1 MFGIETAFTGRLGR
15 DPDLKM
21 VKGGTMAM
29 VTLAVAVDEAPP
41 KEGQEAKSTWVNT
54 KLFGDKAQAAADT
67 LVKGDRVYC
76 EGRLSLDEWTAGDGT
91 QRHGLSCLA
100 NVAQPLGKI
109 GQRRPR
115 QTSGDQTDGTRR
127 SNGASA
133 SQYRRAAAAQ
143 APIGGRGRNDADPM
157 ENDGLPF

>member
-1 MFGIETAFTGRLGR
+1 MFGIEAAFTGRLGR
-15 DPDLKM
+15 DPELKM
-21 VKGGTMAM
+21 VKQGTMAM

-41 KEGQEAKSTWVNT
+41 KEGQEAKSTWINT

-67 LVKGDRVYC
+67 LAKGDRVYC

-109 GQRRPR
+109 GNRRPR
-115 QTSGDQTDGTRR
+115 QTNGDQTDSTRR
-127 SNGASA
+127 NNGSA
-133 SQYRRAAAAQ
+133 NQYQRGAAAR
-143 APIGGRGRNDADPM
+143 APVVGRSRNDHDPM
-157 ENDGLPF
+157 ENDAMPF

>member
-1 MFGIETAFTGRLGR
+1 M
-15 DPDLKM
+15 KM

-41 KEGQEAKSTWVNT
+41 KEGQEAKSTWINT

-67 LVKGDRVYC
+67 LVKGDKVYC

-109 GQRRPR
+109 GNRRHRP
-115 QTSGDQTDGTRR
+115 TSGDQTDGTRR
-127 SNGASA
+127 SNGAIA
-133 SQYRRAAAAQ
+133 SQDRRAAAARP
-143 APIGGRGRNDADPM
+143 PIGGRGRNDADPM
-157 ENDGLPF
+157 ESDDLPF

>member
-1 MFGIETAFTGRLGR
+1 MFGVECAFSGRLGR
-15 DPDLKM
+15 APELKM
-21 VKGGTMAM
+21 VKQGTMQM

-41 KEGQEAKSTWVNT
+41 KEGHEAKSTWINV
-54 KLFGDKAQAAADT
+54 KMFGEKAQAAADT

-76 EGRLSLDEWTAGDGT
+76 EGRLSLDEWTAGDGN

-109 GQRRPR
+109 GNRRHRP
-115 QTSGDQTDGTRR
+115 TSGAQADGTRR

-133 SQYRRAAAAQ
+133 SQYRR
-143 APIGGRGRNDADPM
+143 NDADPM
-157 ENDGLPF
+157 ESDDLPF

>member
-21 VKGGTMAM
+21 VKGGTMPM

-41 KEGQEAKSTWVNT
+41 KEGQDAKSTWVNT

-100 NVAQPLGKI
+100 SVAQPLGKI
-109 GQRRPR
+109 GNRRPR
-115 QTSGDQTDGTRR
+115 QSNGTRR
-127 SNGASA
+127 SNGAN
-133 SQYRRAAAAQ
+133 QYRRAASAQ

-157 ENDGLPF
+157 QDDHLPF